1 MKVIF
6 IKDLKNQGKKGE
18 IKEVKD
24 GYALNFLIKNGYAVK
39 ETKESKKILDRD
51 NEKEKQLD
59 NQKRQ
64 EAEQIK
70 KELEKNTYKFVVKTG
85 EHDKVFGSVSP
96 KQIKDKIDPKYN
108 IDKKQIKIKS
118 PISSLGFHEIEIEL
132 YKDIKANIKIEVTK

>member
-64 EAEQIK
+64 KAEQIK

-132 YKDIKANIKIEVTK
+132 YKDIKANVKIEVTK